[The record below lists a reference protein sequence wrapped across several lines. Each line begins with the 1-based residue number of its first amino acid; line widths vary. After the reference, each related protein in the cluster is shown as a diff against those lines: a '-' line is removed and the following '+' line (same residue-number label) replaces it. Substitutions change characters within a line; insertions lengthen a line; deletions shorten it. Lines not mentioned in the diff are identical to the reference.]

1 MASTVSSISPMQASI
16 EAAADNL
23 LFEQGRLLV
32 PPETCLSTLLKQ
44 ILVQFTNTYA
54 LPDGSHAL
62 LSQPS
67 SLDRILNS
75 IFDTSC
81 LAFVTEKEFRIEA
94 GLDDHDKVTLFVQ
107 AVAGMAMVF
116 ERLLRACSSSS
127 AAFANS
133 GSGDLTTSLLSR
145 ELQLFAESEQRRTML
160 DRIGATSLLSHC
172 YTKDE
177 LVSFVVAMV
186 EDPDR
191 ASQQGG
197 SSLLSLNAAGEDL
210 SSDSVAWVSGR
221 SCKNMGLPWGFTIM
235 ALN

>member
-1 MASTVSSISPMQASI
+1 MASTVSSVSPMQASI

-23 LFEQGRLLV
+23 SFEQGRLLV

-54 LPDGSHAL
+54 LPDSSHAL

-81 LAFVTEKEFRIEA
+81 LAFVTEQEFRIEA

-116 ERLLRACSSSS
+116 ERLLHASSSS
-127 AAFANS
+127 AASANS
-133 GSGDLTTSLLSR
+133 GTGDLTTSLLSR

-177 LVSFVVAMV
+177 LVSFVMAMV

-197 SSLLSLNAAGEDL
+197 SSLLSLNAVGEDL

-221 SCKNMGLPWGFTIM
+221 TCKNMGLPWGFTIM

>member
-1 MASTVSSISPMQASI
+1 MASSVSS
-16 EAAADNL
+16 
-23 LFEQGRLLV
+23 
-32 PPETCLSTLLKQ
+32 TLT
-44 ILVQFTNTYA
+44 QFTTTYT
-54 LPDGSHAL
+54 LPDSLQAL

-75 IFDTSC
+75 IFDTSS

-116 ERLLRACSSSS
+116 ERLLLACSSRSSS
-127 AAFANS
+127 ANS
-133 GSGDLTTSLLSR
+133 RSEDLTTCLFSR

-160 DRIGATSLLSHC
+160 DRIGGTSLLSHS

-177 LVSFVVAMV
+177 LVSFVVATV
-186 EDPDR
+186 EDRVP
-191 ASQQGG
+191 QQGGRLADG
-197 SSLLSLNAAGEDL
+197 SSLLPLNAVGEDL
-210 SSDSVAWVSGR
+210 LSDSVAWVSDR